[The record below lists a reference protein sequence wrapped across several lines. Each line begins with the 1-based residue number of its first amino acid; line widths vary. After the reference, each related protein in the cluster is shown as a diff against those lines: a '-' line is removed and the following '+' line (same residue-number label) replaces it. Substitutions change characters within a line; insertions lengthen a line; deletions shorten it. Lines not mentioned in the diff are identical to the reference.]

1 MRRGPLRLGQVG
13 GDLVGEAITGAS
25 SANTFGLWPLR
36 FARTTMNNQQHGV
49 GVVFA
54 ANADPLIDTAE
65 RDKQHSI
72 DLRYQRLRVS
82 PIAFANSKIATT
94 RNELA
99 REIRI
104 YQTSVNFNAPFQFSA
119 DLPHEEVIIFPQLV
133 ICRGVRNRNLRS
145 VRCRNLLGPNEP
157 HLRHKPAHQHT
168 NQTTE
173 ENLCHFLQP
182 APNSSCGGGA
192 DNAGG
197 DNQGR

>member
-1 MRRGPLRLGQVG
+1 MPPSGTNNTRSIC
-13 GDLVGEAITGAS
+13 AIS
-25 SANTFGLWPLR
+25 VCESAR
-36 FARTTMNNQQHGV
+36 SH
-49 GVVFA
+49 
-54 ANADPLIDTAE
+54 
-65 RDKQHSI
+65 
-72 DLRYQRLRVS
+72 S
-82 PIAFANSKIATT
+82 PIAKLLPHGTNSQG
-94 RNELA
+94 RF
-99 REIRI
+99 RI

-119 DLPHEEVIIFPQLV
+119 DLPYEEVILFPQLV

-145 VRCRNLLGPNEP
+145 VRCHTLFGPKEP

-192 DNAGG
+192 DTAGG